1 MANLKR
7 IFPTLLV
14 AGALFIVPG
23 CASEQAE
30 YTTNRVTNDTGST
43 VGSVLDAT
51 GHVVMYPFHLVG
63 DLFS

>member
-1 MANLKR
+1 MSNLKR
-7 IFPTLLV
+7 ISPILLV

-30 YTTNRVTNDTGST
+30 NTTNRVTNDTGNA

-51 GHVVMYPFHLVG
+51 GHVIMYPFHLVG